1 MSVDVPIM
9 GEVDEVD
16 EVDEVF
22 TCEELA
28 VIPIMCSMNIK
39 KNLYV

>member
-1 MSVDVPIM
+1 MSVDVTIM
-9 GEVDEVD
+9 VWNG

-28 VIPIMCSMNIK
+28 AIPVMCSMNIK
-39 KNLYV
+39 KNLDV